1 VKDNFSLKPYLK
13 WAGGKRQLLIEI
25 KNRLPGDIREY
36 TYYEPF
42 LGAGAVF
49 FELRPARAVI
59 NDCNAQLIMTYKSIK
74 NNLDDLI
81 VLLKNHKAKAGKEYF
96 YEMRNL
102 DRDTEA
108 FTRLTDTEK
117 AARLIFLNKTC
128 FNGLYRV
135 NSRGYFNVPYGKN
148 RNPAICEEAA
158 LRRISEYLNANEIT
172 ILNSDF
178 EDAVL
183 GADNHSFIYFD
194 PPYHSPGN
202 ANFTGYQAGTFGEQE
217 QKRLCDVMIRMTG
230 RGVKCLL
237 SNADTEYVRRIYT
250 HDFFDIIPVQA
261 KRSINADSGGR
272 GNVHEV
278 LIKNWTG

>member
-1 VKDNFSLKPYLK
+1 MKNNFSLRPYLK
-13 WAGGKRQLLIEI
+13 WAGGKRQLLAEI
-25 KNRLPGDIREY
+25 KNYLPKGDY

-49 FELRPARAVI
+49 FDLRPQRAVV
-59 NDCNAQLIMTYKSIK
+59 NDCNTQLMMTYTIIK
-74 NNLDDLI
+74 NDIEGLI
-81 VLLKNHKAKAGKEYF
+81 ALLKNHRAKTCREYF

-102 DRDTEA
+102 DRDRES
-108 FTRLTDTEK
+108 FDRLTDTEK

-135 NSRGYFNVPYGKN
+135 NSRGCFNVPYGKN
-148 RNPAICEEAA
+148 KNPAIYDETV

-178 EDAVL
+178 EDAVS
-183 GADNHSFIYFD
+183 GADSRSFIYFD

-202 ANFTGYQAGTFGEQE
+202 TKFTGYQADGFGEKE
-217 QKRLCDVMIRMTG
+217 QRRLCDVMIRMTE
-230 RGVKCLL
+230 RGVKCLV
-237 SNADTEYVRRIYT
+237 SNADTDYIRQIYGY
-250 HDFFDIIPVQA
+250 DFFDIISVQA

-278 LIKNWTG
+278 LIKNWTT